1 MVEWAKAHFY
11 FEYPVP
17 ECLVPEMAT
26 DLEHVRSIVQRVA
39 ESAGLELVDV
49 ELRGGG
55 KHRMLRLVIDRAPGA
70 GAEMSGRGR
79 PGYTDSRGHTDAGA
93 GGSESTA
100 QKVGVGHGVSQGGV
114 THEDCAAVS
123 REVSAILDVED
134 AVPGGSYTLE
144 VSSPGL
150 DRRLVRPADYE
161 RFTGSRV
168 KLMTREPIEGN
179 RHFEGRLESF
189 REGRLVLELG
199 RQREKRE
206 KGRGRFPTLSPQK
219 QGRKGGAPPGGGR
232 QEAVENAGESSA
244 STRVEIELANV
255 ERANLVPEI

>member
-1 MVEWAKAHFY
+1 
-11 FEYPVP
+11 
-17 ECLVPEMAT
+17 MAT
-26 DLEHVRSIVQRVA
+26 DLEHVRRIAQRVT
-39 ESAGLELVDV
+39 ESSGLELVDV

-55 KHRMLRLVIDRAPGA
+55 KHRMLRLVIDRA
-70 GAEMSGRGR
+70 S
-79 PGYTDSRGHTDAGA
+79 SV
-93 GGSESTA
+93 GG
-100 QKVGVGHGVSQGGV
+100 VVGV

-150 DRRLVRPADYE
+150 DRKLVRPADYE

-168 KLMTREPIEGN
+168 KLMTREPVAGN

-189 REGRLVLELG
+189 AEGRLVLDLASQKSKG
-199 RQREKRE
+199 KRQ
-206 KGRGRFPTLSPQK
+206 KGK
-219 QGRKGGAPPGGGR
+219 QEAGGR
-232 QEAVENAGESSA
+232 RQAAGESAGEAGQRDAGESPA
-244 STRVEIELANV
+244 STQVEIELANV